1 MRPVGGGGGGED
13 GAGVR
18 VEAEA
23 GGAGAADLPFLI
35 PLDII
40 RVPADGAGAE
50 DFKGLGR
57 AVLVRGE
64 GQAVAPL
71 EFAAVAFAAVAF
83 VADDGVLGTKAVA
96 ALQAGAFVDP
106 VVGAVDD
113 EGGVAVHELAV
124 AAHVAAP
131 EEADAGELV
140 LGALEEVMAPR
151 GAERFEVARLE
162 DGIEVVVLLEAGEG
176 AALGLAAHLPA
187 AGVAA
192 EEGHVAAFGDP
203 GFQIVAHR
211 CAPVFV
217 MADAE
222 DEFVVREHL
231 GAEFEVVIGGEFE
244 RVAVGLRPHDEGQ
257 LPAGELRRARAR
269 SPASGSRSRWHLPA
283 PDALRRAA
291 DAAQRVVIGAG
302 ETLIQW
308 LLFPVCES
316 IRKQNAN
323 VTFAFKNLDSERLVD
338 SLQKGEVDVALLRK
352 EEVPPS
358 LTRSGEWRYTHAAFV
373 PTALSRNTTELKLA
387 ELASLPWAL
396 LEGQG
401 HFRQFLENRARTHGI
416 KLNVSL
422 ECSSYT
428 QVAMAIQTK
437 RYAGFLPEFA
447 KSAAF
452 AAHSSLVQRPTEK
465 SLRYGRTLTLAW
477 REATMRS
484 RPIVEQLVPVLRTQI
499 GKVF

>member
-1 MRPVGGGGGGED
+1 MAGVYRLRERASTTGTPLLGQPVQHILRDAHDVRIIPLESVRPIRGSGGED

-35 PLDII
+35 PLDVVG
-40 RVPADGAGAE
+40 VPAHGAGAE
-50 DFKGLGR
+50 DFEGLWR

-71 EFAAVAFAAVAF
+71 EFAAVALVAN
-83 VADDGVLGTKAVA
+83 DGVLGTKAVA
-96 ALQAGAFVDP
+96 TRQTGAFVDP
-106 VVGAVDD
+106 VVGAMDD
-113 EGGVAVHELAV
+113 VGSIAVHELAV
-124 AAHVAAP
+124 AAHVTAP

-140 LGALEEVMAPR
+140 FRALKQVMTPR
-151 GAERFEVARLE
+151 GAECFEVAGLE

-176 AALGLAAHLPA
+176 AALRLAADLPA

-203 GFQIVAHR
+203 GLQVVAHR
-211 CAPVFV
+211 RAPILVV
-217 MADAE
+217 ADAE
-222 DEFVVREHL
+222 HELVVREHL
-231 GAEFEVVIGGEFE
+231 GA
-244 RVAVGLRPHDEGQ
+244 
-257 LPAGELRRARAR
+257 
-269 SPASGSRSRWHLPA
+269 ASGSRSRWHPPA
-283 PDALRRAA
+283 PDAQRRAA
-291 DAAQRVVIGAG
+291 DVAQRVVIGAG

-387 ELASLPWAL
+387 ELDSLPWAL

-401 HFRQFLENRARTHGI
+401 HSRQFLENRARTHGI

-428 QVAMAIQTK
+428 QVAMAIQTR

-452 AAHSSLVQRPTEK
+452 AAHSSLLQLPTEK
-465 SLRYGRTLTLAW
+465 SLRYERTLTLAW